1 MTGSDEKRPAATG
14 VAGFYDGLAADYH
27 LAYGGDWES
36 AVERQGAGLHE
47 LIQRALPG
55 AADVLDCSCGI
66 GTQAIGLARRGYRVC
81 GTDVSESEIDRAR
94 LEAERLGAPVS
105 FGVADFRDLSSVSGV
120 FDTVIS
126 CDNAIPHLLD
136 EDDVPKALQQ
146 MRARLRPGGLLVV
159 TMRDF
164 DRALIERPAIAP
176 PEIGSH
182 RVACLSACTTGT
194 KAEEPLLHR
203 SFSSCSRRTTAA
215 GRSPSA
221 PTRYRAITRDELTRA
236 AVAADF
242 EDSHVA
248 TRPPG
253 RRLPLAAGHDG
264 HQRHRRRLGRRSEHG
279 RGSSAPSAT
288 RRVGRAALLRPHP
301 RELAKLILVP
311 ATCRRLV
318 EHRVEPGRVHRRHLV
333 VNPE

>member
-146 MRARLRPGGLLVV
+146 MRAKLRPGGLLVV

-176 PEIGSH
+176 PEIESGPPR
-182 RVACLSACTTGT
+182 RVLVRLHDWDEGRPFYTVRFLVLTQNDSGWSV
-194 KAEEPLLHR
+194 AEH
-203 SFSSCSRRTTAA
+203 T
-215 GRSPSA
+215 
-221 PTRYRAITRDELTRA
+221 TRYRAITRDELTRA

-242 EDSHVA
+242 GDV
-248 TRPPG
+248 TWLPG
-253 RRLPLAAGHDG
+253 RQVEGFHWQQVMTAI
-264 HQRHRRRLGRRSEHG
+264 
-279 RGSSAPSAT
+279 SAT
-288 RRVGRAALLRPHP
+288 VDA
-301 RELAKLILVP
+301 
-311 ATCRRLV
+311 
-318 EHRVEPGRVHRRHLV
+318 
-333 VNPE
+333 